1 MNRRE
6 FLRNS
11 AMALAIS
18 PFVSIAGCGRKIATD
33 FAIVGSGPAGIA
45 LADRLAQAGKQVV
58 VLEGGLDQPSEA
70 LQAMHEVEPGQW
82 GLPYRFGRATQRMLG
97 GTTNLWQSH
106 SPRPHDIELMS
117 ASQRGYGVD
126 WPITPAQLRPW
137 LASAEAWLRIRPA
150 DPTDNPDLP
159 LNPYIANS
167 AALRTLLAEHYQ
179 TMEAG
184 AYGMVNREGM
194 DALRLL
200 KHGEIERVAAL
211 KTVAIHPGTTVRRI
225 VMDGQRARA
234 LECADQQG
242 EALTIEADVII
253 VCGGGIQTPRLL
265 WNSTTNGIGNHSDWL
280 GAGFMD
286 HPGLQLYGHRDKPL
300 LPAGAKDTHA
310 HVRDMLGDQAHHGL
324 GGTLLHVGLKPA
336 PDGQEYTMV
345 EALFEQ
351 APDRGNR
358 IVRGAGKDAL
368 GDPLARMHYRLT
380 GLDKASIVLGQRLQ
394 RTLAEQIGT
403 IDSASPF
410 RHSSHHLCGA
420 TRMAKDPAEG
430 VVDTDLRVWGTD
442 NLYIAGSSVFP
453 TSTTVPPTLILT
465 ALAQRL
471 AGHLLG
477 GAT

>member
-18 PFVSIAGCGRKIATD
+18 PFVSIAGCGRKVSSD

-45 LADRLAQAGKQVV
+45 LADKLAQAGRQVV
-58 VLEGGLDQPSEA
+58 VIEGGQRQPSEA
-70 LQAMHEVEPGQW
+70 LQAMHQVEPGRW
-82 GLPYRFGRATQRMLG
+82 GLPYNFGWTTQRMLG

-126 WPITPAQLRPW
+126 WPITPAQLYPW

-150 DPTDNPDLP
+150 DPANNPDLP
-159 LNPYIANS
+159 INPYIES
-167 AALRTLLAEHYQ
+167 SVALQAFLRPDYRIL
-179 TMEAG
+179 EAG
-184 AYGMVNREGM
+184 AYGMFNRSGI

-200 KHGEIERVAAL
+200 EHGEIDRVAAL

-225 VMDGQRARA
+225 LMDGQRATA
-234 LECADQQG
+234 LECVDQQG
-242 EALTIEADVII
+242 KALTIEAGVII
-253 VCGGGIQTPRLL
+253 VCGGGIQAPRLL
-265 WNSTTNGIGNHSDWL
+265 WNSAAEGIGNHSDWL

-286 HPGLQLYGHRDKPL
+286 HPGLRLYGHRNKPL
-300 LPAGAKDTHA
+300 LPTGATETHL
-310 HVRDMLGDQAHHGL
+310 HVRDMLFDKTHQGL
-324 GGTLLHVGLKPA
+324 GGTLLRIGLIPG
-336 PDGQEYTMV
+336 DGGREYTLV
-345 EALFEQ
+345 ESLFEQ
-351 APDRGNR
+351 APEHSNR
-358 IVRGAGKDAL
+358 IVRGSGKDAL
-368 GDPLARMHYRLT
+368 GDPLPRMHYRLT
-380 GLDKASIVLGQRLQ
+380 ELDKTSIALGQRLQ
-394 RTLAEQIGT
+394 RSLAEQIGS

-420 TRMAKDPAEG
+420 TRMARDPADG

-453 TSTTVPPTLILT
+453 TSTSVPPTLILT

>member
-1 MNRRE
+1 
-6 FLRNS
+6 
-11 AMALAIS
+11 MALAIS
-18 PFVSIAGCGRKIATD
+18 PFVSIAGCGRKIVAD

-45 LADRLAQAGKQVV
+45 VADRLAQAGRQVV
-58 VLEGGLDQPSEA
+58 VLEGGLHQPSEA
-70 LQAMHEVEPGQW
+70 LQAMHAVEPGQW
-82 GLPYRFGRATQRMLG
+82 GLPYKFGWATQRMLG

-150 DPTDNPDLP
+150 DPANNPDLP
-159 LNPYIANS
+159 LNPYIASS
-167 AALRTLLAEHYQ
+167 AELRTLLAKHYQ
-179 TMEAG
+179 TLEAG
-184 AYGMVNREGM
+184 AYGMVNREGI

-225 VMDGQRARA
+225 LMDGQRAAA

-242 EALTIEADVII
+242 KALTIEAGVII

-265 WNSTTNGIGNHSDWL
+265 WNSTKNGIGNHSDWL

-286 HPGLQLYGHRDKPL
+286 HPGLRMYGHRDKPL
-300 LPAGAKDTHA
+300 LPADAQETHL
-310 HVRDMLGDQAHHGL
+310 HIRDMLFDKAHHGL
-324 GGTLLHVGLKPA
+324 GGTLLRVGLRPA
-336 PDGQEYTMV
+336 PDGIEYTLV
-345 EALFEQ
+345 ETLFEQ

-358 IVRGAGKDAL
+358 IVRGSGKDPL
-368 GDPLARMHYRLT
+368 GDPLAKMHYRLT
-380 GLDKASIVLGQRLQ
+380 GLDKASIALGERLQ
-394 RTLAEQIGT
+394 RSLALQIGT
-403 IDSASPF
+403 IDSAGPF

-471 AGHLLG
+471 ASHLLG
-477 GAT
+477 SRT

>member
-6 FLRNS
+6 FIRNS
-11 AMALAIS
+11 AMALAVS
-18 PFVSIAGCGRKIATD
+18 PFVSIAGCGRKTVTD

-45 LADRLAQAGKQVV
+45 LADKLAQAGKQVV
-58 VLEGGLDQPSEA
+58 VLEGGLRQQSEA

-82 GLPYRFGRATQRMLG
+82 GLSYNFGWATQRMLG

-150 DPTDNPDLP
+150 DPANNPDLP
-159 LNPYIANS
+159 LNPYIESS
-167 AALRTLLAEHYQ
+167 AALRAFLQPHYQ
-179 TMEAG
+179 TLEAG
-184 AYGMVNREGM
+184 AYGMFKRSGM

-200 KHGEIERVAAL
+200 KHGEIDRVAAL

-225 VMDGQRARA
+225 LMDGRRARG
-234 LECADQQG
+234 LECVDQQG
-242 EALTIEADVII
+242 KALTVEAGAII

-265 WNSTTNGIGNHSDWL
+265 WNSAAEGIGNHSDWL

-286 HPGLQLYGHRDKPL
+286 HPGLRLYGHRDKPL
-300 LPAGAKDTHA
+300 LPAGAAESHL
-310 HVRDMLGDQAHHGL
+310 HVRDMLFNKAHHGL
-324 GGTLLHVGLKPA
+324 GGTLLRIGLIPG
-336 PDGQEYTMV
+336 PEGSEYTLI
-345 EALFEQ
+345 ESLFEQ
-351 APDRGNR
+351 APEHSNR
-358 IVRGAGKDAL
+358 IVRGASKDAL
-368 GDPLARMHYRLT
+368 GDPLPKMHYRLSD
-380 GLDKASIVLGQRLQ
+380 LDKATIALGQRLQ
-394 RTLAEQIGT
+394 RTLAEQLGG

-420 TRMAKDPAEG
+420 TRMAKDPADG
-430 VVDTDLRVWGTD
+430 VVNTDLQVWGTD

-471 AGHLLG
+471 ADHLINNP
-477 GAT
+477 A